1 MIEFKNKVAVITGAA
16 SGIGNAL
23 ALKCCQ
29 EGMKVVLADID
40 SKNLARAEK
49 NLSKYGEK
57 VLSVVM
63 DVSKTDE
70 VNHLA
75 KQTLDRFGGV
85 HLLCNNAGVGFSTY
99 LWEHTLN
106 DWYWMMGVNLWGVI
120 NGIRTFVPI
129 MIRQD
134 EECHIVNT
142 SSLAGIVPGS
152 GIYGITKHAVVALS
166 EGLLMELESLHY
178 KIGVSVL
185 CPSFVNTNILDC
197 EDHRPLELHNDPLNE
212 AKQSKLTSKTIG
224 KTILKSGRSPED
236 VAEIVFQ
243 GIINKN
249 LYILTDMD
257 FRLAVKRR
265 MRHLLEAFDEFKIIK
280 KHLNLI

>member
-1 MIEFKNKVAVITGAA
+1 MKEFKNKVAVITGAA

-29 EGMKVVLADID
+29 EGMMVVLADID

-49 NLSKYGEK
+49 KLLKYGEK
-57 VLSVVM
+57 VLSVVT

-75 KQTLDRFGGV
+75 KKTLDRFESV
-85 HLLCNNAGVGFSTY
+85 HLLFNNAGVGFGTY

-129 MIRQD
+129 MIEQD

-166 EGLLMELESLHY
+166 ESLSMELAMLHH

-185 CPSFVNTNILDC
+185 CPSYVNTNILNC
-197 EDHRPLELHNDPLNE
+197 EEHRPLELQNDPSDE
-212 AKQSKLTSKTIG
+212 ARQTKLTKKEVGEI
-224 KTILKSGRSPED
+224 ILKSGRSPED
-236 VAEIVFQ
+236 VAELVFY

-249 LYILTDMD
+249 LYILTDTD

-265 MRHLLEAFDEFKIIK
+265 MRHLLGAFDDFKIIK
-280 KHLNLI
+280 KHLNLT